1 MTPVSWRFDACWH
14 RHERKPGPSNLRVTR
29 RFPAV
34 MRLAYCL
41 RSSLRLRVTCGCPYA
56 YDMGSLA
63 MVAHKGRFVA
73 YYRVST
79 EKQGHSGLGLQAQQ
93 AAVQNYLDGG
103 TWGLVGE
110 FTEVESGRKSERP
123 ELAKAL
129 ALCKKQKATL
139 VIARL
144 DRLARNVHFISGL
157 MEAKVK
163 FVACDLPE
171 ATPFMLHIYAAVAQ
185 EEARAISARTKAA
198 LAAAK
203 QRGVRLGVTG
213 AERAKR
219 FRAEAMARAVDLAP
233 VLRDLKQQGLSLRGM
248 AAELTKRRVP
258 TPRGGAWHPQLVA
271 RVLERLEG
279 VA

>member
-1 MTPVSWRFDACWH
+1 MRSAHC
-14 RHERKPGPSNLRVTR
+14 PGRPL
-29 RFPAV
+29 
-34 MRLAYCL
+34 
-41 RSSLRLRVTCGCPYA
+41 
-56 YDMGSLA
+56 
-63 MVAHKGRFVA
+63 VAHRGRFVA

-79 EKQGHSGLGLQAQQ
+79 AKQGRSGLGLDAQQ

-103 TWGLVGE
+103 TWELVGE

-157 MEAKVK
+157 MEAKVR
-163 FVACDLPE
+163 FVACDMPE

-213 AERAKR
+213 AERAIKYK
-219 FRAEAMARAVDLAP
+219 AEATARAVELAP
-233 VLRDLKQQGLSLRGM
+233 VLRDLKQQDLSLRGM

-258 TPRGGAWHPQLVA
+258 TPRGGTWHPQLVA
-271 RVLERLEG
+271 RVLERL
-279 VA
+279 VAA

>member
-1 MTPVSWRFDACWH
+1 
-14 RHERKPGPSNLRVTR
+14 
-29 RFPAV
+29 
-34 MRLAYCL
+34 
-41 RSSLRLRVTCGCPYA
+41 
-56 YDMGSLA
+56 MGSLA
-63 MVAHKGRFVA
+63 VVAHRGRFVA

-79 EKQGHSGLGLQAQQ
+79 AEQGRSGLRLQAQQ
-93 AAVQNYLDGG
+93 AAVQNYLNGG
-103 TWGLVGE
+103 TWELVGE
-110 FTEVESGRKSERP
+110 FTEVESGRKTERP

-129 ALCKKQKATL
+129 ALCKKHKATL

-157 MEAKVK
+157 METKVK

-203 QRGVRLGVTG
+203 LRGVRLGVTG
-213 AERAKR
+213 AERAVRYK
-219 FRAEAMARAVDLAP
+219 AEARRRAAELAP

-258 TPRGGAWHPQLVA
+258 TARGGAWHPQLVA
-271 RVLERLEG
+271 RVLERLED

>member
-1 MTPVSWRFDACWH
+1 
-14 RHERKPGPSNLRVTR
+14 
-29 RFPAV
+29 
-34 MRLAYCL
+34 
-41 RSSLRLRVTCGCPYA
+41 
-56 YDMGSLA
+56 
-63 MVAHKGRFVA
+63 MVAHRGSFVA

-79 EKQGHSGLGLQAQQ
+79 AEQGRSGLGMEAQQ

-103 TWGLVGE
+103 TWKLVGE

-129 ALCKKQKATL
+129 ALCNRRKATL

-157 MEAKVK
+157 METKVK
-163 FVACDLPE
+163 FVACDMPE

-185 EEARAISARTKAA
+185 EEARAISARTRAA

-219 FRAEAMARAVDLAP
+219 YKAEAMARAMDLSP
-233 VLRDLKQQGLSLRGM
+233 VLRNLQQQGLSLRGI
-248 AAELTKRRVP
+248 AAELTKRKVP
-258 TPRGGAWHPQLVA
+258 TLRGGMWHPQLVA
-271 RVLERLEG
+271 RVLERLEA
-279 VA
+279 V

>member
-1 MTPVSWRFDACWH
+1 
-14 RHERKPGPSNLRVTR
+14 
-29 RFPAV
+29 
-34 MRLAYCL
+34 
-41 RSSLRLRVTCGCPYA
+41 
-56 YDMGSLA
+56 
-63 MVAHKGRFVA
+63 MVAHRGRFVA

-79 EKQGHSGLGLQAQQ
+79 EKQGRSGLGLEAQQ
-93 AAVQNYLDGG
+93 AAVQDYLNGG
-103 TWGLVGE
+103 TWELVGE
-110 FTEVESGRKSERP
+110 FIEVESGRKSERP

-129 ALCKKQKATL
+129 ARCKKDKATL

-157 MEAKVK
+157 METKVK
-163 FVACDLPE
+163 FVACDMPE

-203 QRGVRLGVTG
+203 QRGVRLGATG
-213 AERAKR
+213 AERALRYK
-219 FRAEAMARAVDLAP
+219 AEATARAVELAP
-233 VLRDLKQQGLSLRGM
+233 ILRDLKQQGLSLRSI

-258 TPRGGAWHPQLVA
+258 TPRSGAWHPQLVA

-279 VA
+279 FA